1 MTTKTATV
9 WTCRVQPV
17 EGQAQRLGILFL
29 NGGTEQDVHE
39 VARRQFGDCTV
50 DQVQDWPDGTTLK
63 EAVNQAAL
71 PVTPHG
77 VQASALGS

>member
-1 MTTKTATV
+1 MTTNADI

-29 NGGTEQDVHE
+29 NGGTEEDVHE

-50 DQVQDWPDGTTLK
+50 DQVQDWPNGTTLK
-63 EAVNQAAL
+63 EAVER
-71 PVTPHG
+71 G
-77 VQASALGS
+77 GLGTG